1 MKQETWIATGCALAM
16 TRGGNLVIASNF
28 PVIASNFPVI
38 ASEARRS
45 MASGC
50 MDCRFAS
57 LLAVT
62 ELPFSTG
69 PFPRSTL

>member
-28 PVIASNFPVI
+28 PVIGSNFPVIGSNFPVI

-50 MDCRFAS
+50 MDCRVAS
-57 LLAVT
+57 L
-62 ELPFSTG
+62 
-69 PFPRSTL
+69 RSSQ

>member
-1 MKQETWIATGCALAM
+1 MKQGTWIATGCALAM

-28 PVIASNFPVI
+28 PVIAS
-38 ASEARRS
+38 EARRS

-50 MDCRFAS
+50 MDCRVAS

-62 ELPFSTG
+62 ELPFSTVL
-69 PFPRSTL
+69 FTRSTL